1 MTSLRRLLN
10 LLRERLD
17 GRRVHLMLSGGQ
29 DSAVAARVLR
39 LAGLEVVAVHVTHR
53 WTWPTPG
60 LEARRMARRLGLRL
74 RVIDVTD
81 RLLERLPGAK
91 GRSVCRICKHA
102 MIEAVLEELGPEVLA
117 TGECGLDTIA
127 GAVLDLARRTGEE
140 PEFVQVPKRFFGGET
155 LVVRP
160 LIRLHERDVLRLAE
174 RLNVRVR
181 RVGETGDLRRGRREG
196 CPLQHLDPE
205 VTVTEELLEEV
216 WRVNLAALRAARRLG
231 RRVAVKWPSFRL
243 LLPGSGECERRL
255 VAERAWGEAV
265 RSGSSARLEKDT

>member
-10 LLRERLD
+10 LLRERLE
-17 GRRVHLMLSGGQ
+17 GERVHLMLSGGQ
-29 DSAVAARVLR
+29 DSAVAARVLQ
-39 LAGLEVVAVHVTHR
+39 LAGLRVSAVHVTHR

-60 LEARRMARRLGLRL
+60 LEARRVARRLGLRL
-74 RVIDVTD
+74 HVIDITD

-91 GRSVCRICKHA
+91 GKSVCKICKRV
-102 MIEAVLEELGPEVLA
+102 MLEAVLEELGPEVLA

-140 PEFVQVPKRFFGGET
+140 PEFVQVPKRFFGNDT
-155 LVVRP
+155 RVVRP

-174 RLNVRVR
+174 ELGVRVR

-205 VTVTEELLEEV
+205 VTVTEGLLEEV
-216 WRVNLAALRAARRLG
+216 WRVNLAALRAARELDRTF
-231 RRVAVKWPSFRL
+231 AVKWPSFRL
-243 LLPGSGECERRL
+243 LLPESGECERRL
-255 VAERAWGEAV
+255 VAERAWEEAV
-265 RSGSSARLEKDT
+265 RAGFSSRLEKST